1 MEYDPK
7 TATEEEKE
15 EWWRKRYGD
24 AKYPEPTW
32 NTVGFDTNA
41 TLENVFDLPKKEEDY
56 FIEKEHTVEHE
67 LHQEHYDEE
76 TNNRVSDITEEYD
89 IPNEYASVYNDIDHL
104 NQKLAACT
112 DGVGTKILLAQ
123 HAYIKYNRPLNSIGQ
138 DVVAMVVND
147 LICKGAE
154 PLFFL
159 DYFASHN
166 IPNDQYHQI
175 LAGIHSACTEIG
187 IPLIGG
193 ETAELP
199 GIIRE
204 TTLDVAGFGVGKII
218 KELPTTIET
227 NDVVLGIKA
236 SGFHSNGYTIIRR
249 HTQNIS
255 EEFTNLLLEPT
266 IIYANKIKGLHK
278 LVNIKGLAH
287 ITGGGFDN
295 IKRILNKNQ
304 TVLYHDHY
312 LYTEDYP
319 TKPTLYRWIQE
330 REFLTNEQMRTT
342 FNCGIGMVLIVSKED
357 AFQLEP
363 YEDIVEIGVIDNVNE
378 AGYVQRHAQVS
389 SQ

>member
-159 DYFASHN
+159 DYFASNN

-236 SGFHSNGYTIIRR
+236 S
-249 HTQNIS
+249 
-255 EEFTNLLLEPT
+255 
-266 IIYANKIKGLHK
+266 
-278 LVNIKGLAH
+278 
-287 ITGGGFDN
+287 
-295 IKRILNKNQ
+295 
-304 TVLYHDHY
+304 
-312 LYTEDYP
+312 
-319 TKPTLYRWIQE
+319 
-330 REFLTNEQMRTT
+330 
-342 FNCGIGMVLIVSKED
+342 
-357 AFQLEP
+357 
-363 YEDIVEIGVIDNVNE
+363 
-378 AGYVQRHAQVS
+378 
-389 SQ
+389 